1 MNIGFD
7 AKRAAQNRTGLGNY
21 SRFVIRILS
30 EKFAGNQYHLYTPK
44 PHRMPYLQ
52 EIPTLKHLFL
62 HFPPQGIWSRI
73 RSLWRVWGIT
83 KDIQKDGIQI
93 FHGLSNELPLNIG
106 TPEQRKMKAGGKGCK
121 YIVTIHDLIFIH
133 TPQYYH
139 WIDRQIYNFKF
150 RRACRCAD
158 RVIAVSEYTKQEI
171 MHYYHTPES
180 KIDVVYQGCDPVFS
194 QEIEEGKLQEVKAR
208 YQLPDKFVLYV
219 GSIEERKNLMLVAK
233 AMAELNRRN
242 RSQGNQGSLESQ
254 GSQGSQGNQNQA
266 QNQDAAAIHVVAVGR
281 RTVYVDQIQD
291 FLKAQGIDYLF
302 HFYHQVPYADLPS
315 FYKWASTFAYPS
327 RIEGFGIPLLEAI
340 SSGVPA
346 IGCTGS
352 CLEEAGGPNSIYV
365 NPDDAKGMA
374 DAILRTCTDEPL
386 RQHMISEGKK
396 YALNF
401 SDEKLS
407 HDLMKVYESLSE

>member
-21 SRFVIRILS
+21 SRFVIRVLS

-233 AMAELNRRN
+233 AMAELNRR
-242 RSQGNQGSLESQ
+242 
-254 GSQGSQGNQNQA
+254 
-266 QNQDAAAIHVVAVGR
+266 AAIHVVAVGR

-291 FLKAQGIDYLF
+291 FLKAQGIDHLF

-407 HDLMKVYESLSE
+407 NDLMKVYENLSE

>member
-30 EKFAGNQYHLYTPK
+30 EKFTGNQYHLYTPK

-62 HFPPQGIWSRI
+62 HFPPQGIWSRL

-83 KDIQKDGIQI
+83 KDIQKDGIHI

-106 TPEQRKMKAGGKGCK
+106 TPEQRKMKADGKGCK
-121 YIVTIHDLIFIH
+121 YIVTVHDLIFIH

-194 QEIEEGKLQEVKAR
+194 QKIEEGKLQEVKAR

-233 AMAELNRRN
+233 AMAKLNRR
-242 RSQGNQGSLESQ
+242 
-254 GSQGSQGNQNQA
+254 
-266 QNQDAAAIHVVAVGR
+266 AAIHVVAVGR
-281 RTVYVDQIQD
+281 RTAYVDKIQD
-291 FLKAQGIDYLF
+291 FLKAQGIEHLF

-365 NPDDAKGMA
+365 NPNDVQGMA
-374 DAILRTCTDEPL
+374 DAILRTCTDEDL

-407 HDLMKVYESLSE
+407 HNLMKVYENLSE

>member
-106 TPEQRKMKAGGKGCK
+106 TPEQRKMKNDSGRCK
-121 YIVTIHDLIFIH
+121 YIVTVHDLIFIH

-150 RRACRCAD
+150 RRACQCAD
-158 RVIAVSEYTKQEI
+158 HVIAVSEYTKQEI

-180 KIDVVYQGCDPVFS
+180 KIDVVYQGCDPVLS

-233 AMAELNRRN
+233 AMAELNRR
-242 RSQGNQGSLESQ
+242 
-254 GSQGSQGNQNQA
+254 
-266 QNQDAAAIHVVAVGR
+266 AAIHVVAVGR
-281 RTVYVDQIQD
+281 RTAYVDQIQD
-291 FLKAQGIDYLF
+291 FLKAQGIDHLF
-302 HFYHQVPYADLPS
+302 HFYYQVPYADLPS

-352 CLEEAGGPNSIYV
+352 CLEEAGGPKSIYV

-407 HDLMKVYESLSE
+407 HDLMTVYESLSE

>member
-194 QEIEEGKLQEVKAR
+194 QEIEEGKLHEVKAR

-233 AMAELNRRN
+233 AMAELNRR
-242 RSQGNQGSLESQ
+242 
-254 GSQGSQGNQNQA
+254 
-266 QNQDAAAIHVVAVGR
+266 AAIHVVAVGR
-281 RTVYVDQIQD
+281 RTAYVDQIQD
-291 FLKAQGIDYLF
+291 FLKAQGIDHLF

-374 DAILRTCTDEPL
+374 DAILRTCTDESL

-407 HDLMKVYESLSE
+407 HDLMKVYENLSE

>member
-21 SRFVIRILS
+21 SRFVIRVLS

-93 FHGLSNELPLNIG
+93 FHGLSNELPLNIR

-233 AMAELNRRN
+233 AMAELNRR
-242 RSQGNQGSLESQ
+242 
-254 GSQGSQGNQNQA
+254 
-266 QNQDAAAIHVVAVGR
+266 AAIHVVAVGR
-281 RTVYVDQIQD
+281 HTAYVDQIQD
-291 FLKAQGIDYLF
+291 FLKAQGIDHLF

>member
-233 AMAELNRRN
+233 AMAELNRR
-242 RSQGNQGSLESQ
+242 
-254 GSQGSQGNQNQA
+254 
-266 QNQDAAAIHVVAVGR
+266 AAIHVVAVGR
-281 RTVYVDQIQD
+281 RTAYVDQIQD
-291 FLKAQGIDYLF
+291 FLKAQGIDHLF

-365 NPDDAKGMA
+365 NPNDAQGMA
-374 DAILRTCTDEPL
+374 DAILRTCTDEDL

-407 HDLMKVYESLSE
+407 HDLMKVYENLSE

>member
-62 HFPPQGIWSRI
+62 HFPPQGIWSRL

-83 KDIQKDGIQI
+83 KDIQKDGIHI

-121 YIVTIHDLIFIH
+121 YIVTVHDLIFIH

-150 RRACRCAD
+150 RRACLCAD

-194 QEIEEGKLQEVKAR
+194 QKIEEGKLQEVKAR

-233 AMAELNRRN
+233 AMAKLNRR
-242 RSQGNQGSLESQ
+242 
-254 GSQGSQGNQNQA
+254 
-266 QNQDAAAIHVVAVGR
+266 AAIHVVAVGR
-281 RTVYVDQIQD
+281 RTAYVDKIQD
-291 FLKAQGIDYLF
+291 FLKAQGIEHLF

-365 NPDDAKGMA
+365 NPDDAQGMA
-374 DAILRTCTDEPL
+374 DAILRTCTDEDL

-407 HDLMKVYESLSE
+407 LDLMRVYENLSE

>member
-150 RRACRCAD
+150 RRSCRCAD

-233 AMAELNRRN
+233 AMAELNRR
-242 RSQGNQGSLESQ
+242 
-254 GSQGSQGNQNQA
+254 
-266 QNQDAAAIHVVAVGR
+266 AAIHVVAVGR
-281 RTVYVDQIQD
+281 RTAYVDQIQD
-291 FLKAQGIDYLF
+291 FLKAQGIDHLF

-401 SDEKLS
+401 SDEELS

>member
-30 EKFAGNQYHLYTPK
+30 EKFAGNQYHVYTPK

-52 EIPTLKHLFL
+52 EIPTIKHLFL
-62 HFPPQGIWSRI
+62 HFPPQGIWSRL
-73 RSLWRVWGIT
+73 RSLWRVWGIS

-121 YIVTIHDLIFIH
+121 YIVTVHDLIFIH

-150 RRACRCAD
+150 RRACQCAD

-180 KIDVVYQGCDPVFS
+180 KINVVYQGCDPVFS
-194 QEIEEGKLQEVKAR
+194 QEIEAGKLQEVKAR

-242 RSQGNQGSLESQ
+242 
-254 GSQGSQGNQNQA
+254 GSQGIQNQA
-266 QNQDAAAIHVVAVGR
+266 QDQAAAAIHVVAVGR
-281 RTVYVDQIQD
+281 RTAYVDKIQD
-291 FLKAQGIDYLF
+291 FLKTQGIDHLF

-365 NPDDAKGMA
+365 NPDDAEGMA

-396 YALNF
+396 YALKF

-407 HDLMKVYESLSE
+407 HDLMKVYENLSE

>member
-233 AMAELNRRN
+233 AMAKLNRR
-242 RSQGNQGSLESQ
+242 
-254 GSQGSQGNQNQA
+254 
-266 QNQDAAAIHVVAVGR
+266 AAIHVVAVGR
-281 RTVYVDQIQD
+281 RTAYVDKIQD
-291 FLKAQGIDYLF
+291 FLKAQGIDHLF
-302 HFYHQVPYADLPS
+302 HFYYQVPYADLPS

-374 DAILRTCTDEPL
+374 NAILRTCTDEPL

-407 HDLMKVYESLSE
+407 HDLMKVYENLSE

>member
-233 AMAELNRRN
+233 AMAELNRR
-242 RSQGNQGSLESQ
+242 
-254 GSQGSQGNQNQA
+254 
-266 QNQDAAAIHVVAVGR
+266 AAIHVVAVGR
-281 RTVYVDQIQD
+281 RTAYVDQIQD
-291 FLKAQGIDYLF
+291 FLKAQGIDHLF

-374 DAILRTCTDEPL
+374 NAILRTCTDEPL

-407 HDLMKVYESLSE
+407 HDLMKVYENLSE

>member
-30 EKFAGNQYHLYTPK
+30 EKFTGNQYHLYTPK

-62 HFPPQGIWSRI
+62 HFPPQGIWSRL

-83 KDIQKDGIQI
+83 KDIQKDGIHI

-121 YIVTIHDLIFIH
+121 YIVTVHDLIFIH

-150 RRACRCAD
+150 RRACLCAD

-180 KIDVVYQGCDPVFS
+180 KIDVIYQGCDPVFS
-194 QEIEEGKLQEVKAR
+194 QKIEEGKLQEVKAR

-233 AMAELNRRN
+233 AMAKLNRR
-242 RSQGNQGSLESQ
+242 
-254 GSQGSQGNQNQA
+254 
-266 QNQDAAAIHVVAVGR
+266 AAIHVVAVGR
-281 RTVYVDQIQD
+281 RTAYVDKIQD
-291 FLKAQGIDYLF
+291 FLKAQGIEHLF

-365 NPDDAKGMA
+365 NPNDVQGMA
-374 DAILRTCTDEPL
+374 DAILRTCTDEDL

-407 HDLMKVYESLSE
+407 HNLMKVYENLSE

>member
-62 HFPPQGIWSRI
+62 HFPPQGIWSRL
-73 RSLWRVWGIT
+73 RSLWRVWGIS

-106 TPEQRKMKAGGKGCK
+106 TPEQRKMKTGGKGCK
-121 YIVTIHDLIFIH
+121 YIVTVHDLIFIH

-150 RRACRCAD
+150 RRACQCAD

-233 AMAELNRRN
+233 AMAELNRR
-242 RSQGNQGSLESQ
+242 
-254 GSQGSQGNQNQA
+254 
-266 QNQDAAAIHVVAVGR
+266 AAIHVVAVGR
-281 RTVYVDQIQD
+281 HTAYVDQIQD
-291 FLKAQGIDYLF
+291 FLKAQGIDHLF

-407 HDLMKVYESLSE
+407 HDLMKVYENLSE

>member
-233 AMAELNRRN
+233 AMAELNRR
-242 RSQGNQGSLESQ
+242 
-254 GSQGSQGNQNQA
+254 
-266 QNQDAAAIHVVAVGR
+266 AAIHVVAVGR
-281 RTVYVDQIQD
+281 RTAYVDQIQD
-291 FLKAQGIDYLF
+291 FLKAQGIDHLF

-315 FYKWASTFAYPS
+315 FYKWASAFAYPS

-407 HDLMKVYESLSE
+407 NDLMKVYENLSE

>member
-44 PHRMPYLQ
+44 PHRIPYLQ

-121 YIVTIHDLIFIH
+121 YIVTVHDLIFIH

-208 YQLPDKFVLYV
+208 YQLPNKFVLYV

-233 AMAELNRRN
+233 AMAKLNRR
-242 RSQGNQGSLESQ
+242 
-254 GSQGSQGNQNQA
+254 
-266 QNQDAAAIHVVAVGR
+266 AAIHVVAVGR
-281 RTVYVDQIQD
+281 RTAYVDKIQD
-291 FLKAQGIDYLF
+291 FLKAQGIEHLF

-365 NPDDAKGMA
+365 NPDDAQGMA
-374 DAILRTCTDEPL
+374 DAILRTCTDEDL

-407 HDLMKVYESLSE
+407 HDLMKVYENLSE

>member
-150 RRACRCAD
+150 RRSCRCAD

-233 AMAELNRRN
+233 AMAELNRR
-242 RSQGNQGSLESQ
+242 
-254 GSQGSQGNQNQA
+254 
-266 QNQDAAAIHVVAVGR
+266 AAIHVVAVGR
-281 RTVYVDQIQD
+281 HTAYVDQIQD
-291 FLKAQGIDYLF
+291 FLKAQGIDHLF

-352 CLEEAGGPNSIYV
+352 CLEEAGGPDSIYV

-407 HDLMKVYESLSE
+407 HDLMKVYENLSE

>member
-62 HFPPQGIWSRI
+62 HFPPQGIWSRL

-83 KDIQKDGIQI
+83 KDIQKDGIHI

-121 YIVTIHDLIFIH
+121 YIVTVHDLIFIH

-150 RRACRCAD
+150 RRACLCAD

-194 QEIEEGKLQEVKAR
+194 QKIEEGKLQEVKAR

-233 AMAELNRRN
+233 AMAKLNRR
-242 RSQGNQGSLESQ
+242 
-254 GSQGSQGNQNQA
+254 
-266 QNQDAAAIHVVAVGR
+266 AAIHVVAVGR
-281 RTVYVDQIQD
+281 RTAYVDKIQD
-291 FLKAQGIDYLF
+291 FLKAQGIEHLF

-365 NPDDAKGMA
+365 NPDDAQGMA
-374 DAILRTCTDEPL
+374 DAILRTCTDEDL

-407 HDLMKVYESLSE
+407 HDLMRVYENLSE

>member
-133 TPQYYH
+133 TPQYYY

-233 AMAELNRRN
+233 AMAELNRR
-242 RSQGNQGSLESQ
+242 
-254 GSQGSQGNQNQA
+254 
-266 QNQDAAAIHVVAVGR
+266 AAIHVVAVGR
-281 RTVYVDQIQD
+281 HTAYVDQIQD
-291 FLKAQGIDYLF
+291 FLKAQGIDHLF

-407 HDLMKVYESLSE
+407 NDLMKVYENLSE

>member
-233 AMAELNRRN
+233 AMAELNRR
-242 RSQGNQGSLESQ
+242 
-254 GSQGSQGNQNQA
+254 
-266 QNQDAAAIHVVAVGR
+266 AAIHVVAVGR
-281 RTVYVDQIQD
+281 RTAYVDQIQD
-291 FLKAQGIDYLF
+291 FLKAQGIDHLF

-365 NPDDAKGMA
+365 NPDNVKGMA

-407 HDLMKVYESLSE
+407 HDLMKVYENLSE

>member
-62 HFPPQGIWSRI
+62 HFPPQGIWSRL

-83 KDIQKDGIQI
+83 KDIQKDGIHI

-106 TPEQRKMKAGGKGCK
+106 TPEQRKMKADGKGCK
-121 YIVTIHDLIFIH
+121 YIVTVHDLIFIH

-194 QEIEEGKLQEVKAR
+194 QEIEAGKLQEVKAR

-233 AMAELNRRN
+233 AMAKLNRR
-242 RSQGNQGSLESQ
+242 
-254 GSQGSQGNQNQA
+254 
-266 QNQDAAAIHVVAVGR
+266 AAIHVVAVGR
-281 RTVYVDQIQD
+281 RTAYVDKIQD
-291 FLKAQGIDYLF
+291 FLKAQGIEHLF

-365 NPDDAKGMA
+365 NPDDAQGMA
-374 DAILRTCTDEPL
+374 DAILRTCTDEDL
-386 RQHMISEGKK
+386 RLHMISEGKK

-407 HDLMKVYESLSE
+407 HDLMKVYENLSE

>member
-62 HFPPQGIWSRI
+62 HFPPQGIWSRL

-83 KDIQKDGIQI
+83 KDIQKDGIHI

-106 TPEQRKMKAGGKGCK
+106 TPEQRKMKADGKGCK

-158 RVIAVSEYTKQEI
+158 RVIVVSEYTKQEI

-194 QEIEEGKLQEVKAR
+194 QEIEERKLQEVKAR

-219 GSIEERKNLMLVAK
+219 GSIEERKNLILVAK
-233 AMAELNRRN
+233 AMAKLNRR
-242 RSQGNQGSLESQ
+242 
-254 GSQGSQGNQNQA
+254 
-266 QNQDAAAIHVVAVGR
+266 AAIHVVAVGR
-281 RTVYVDQIQD
+281 RTAYVDKIQD
-291 FLKAQGIDYLF
+291 FLKAQGIEHLF

-365 NPDDAKGMA
+365 NPDDAQGMA
-374 DAILRTCTDEPL
+374 DAILRTCTDEDL

-407 HDLMKVYESLSE
+407 HDLMRVYENLSE

>member
-121 YIVTIHDLIFIH
+121 YIVTVHDLIFIH

-233 AMAELNRRN
+233 AMAELNRR
-242 RSQGNQGSLESQ
+242 
-254 GSQGSQGNQNQA
+254 
-266 QNQDAAAIHVVAVGR
+266 AAIHVVAVGR
-281 RTVYVDQIQD
+281 RTAYVNQIQD
-291 FLKAQGIDYLF
+291 FLKAQGIDHLF
-302 HFYHQVPYADLPS
+302 HFYHQVPYADLPA

-374 DAILRTCTDEPL
+374 DAILRTCTDEAL

-407 HDLMKVYESLSE
+407 NDLMKVYENLSE

>member
-106 TPEQRKMKAGGKGCK
+106 TPEKRKMKAGGKGCK
-121 YIVTIHDLIFIH
+121 YIVTVHDLIFIH

-208 YQLPDKFVLYV
+208 YQLPNKFVLYV

-233 AMAELNRRN
+233 AMAELNRR
-242 RSQGNQGSLESQ
+242 
-254 GSQGSQGNQNQA
+254 
-266 QNQDAAAIHVVAVGR
+266 AAIHVVAVGR
-281 RTVYVDQIQD
+281 RTAYVDQIQD
-291 FLKAQGIDYLF
+291 FLKAQGIDHLF

-407 HDLMKVYESLSE
+407 HDLMTVYESLSE

>member
-62 HFPPQGIWSRI
+62 HFPPQGIWSRL

-93 FHGLSNELPLNIG
+93 FHGLSNELPLNIR

-208 YQLPDKFVLYV
+208 YQLPNKFVLYV

-233 AMAELNRRN
+233 AMAELNRR
-242 RSQGNQGSLESQ
+242 
-254 GSQGSQGNQNQA
+254 
-266 QNQDAAAIHVVAVGR
+266 AAIHVVAVGR
-281 RTVYVDQIQD
+281 HTAYVDQIQD
-291 FLKAQGIDYLF
+291 FLKAQGIDHLF

>member
-121 YIVTIHDLIFIH
+121 YIVTVHDLIFIH

-150 RRACRCAD
+150 RRSCRCAD

-233 AMAELNRRN
+233 AMAELNRR
-242 RSQGNQGSLESQ
+242 
-254 GSQGSQGNQNQA
+254 
-266 QNQDAAAIHVVAVGR
+266 AAIHVVAVGR
-281 RTVYVDQIQD
+281 RTAYVDQIQD
-291 FLKAQGIDYLF
+291 FLKAQGIDHLF

-407 HDLMKVYESLSE
+407 HDLMKVYENLSE

>member
-233 AMAELNRRN
+233 AMAELNRR
-242 RSQGNQGSLESQ
+242 
-254 GSQGSQGNQNQA
+254 
-266 QNQDAAAIHVVAVGR
+266 AAIHVVAVGR
-281 RTVYVDQIQD
+281 RTAYVDQIQD

-374 DAILRTCTDEPL
+374 DAILRTCTDESL

-407 HDLMKVYESLSE
+407 HDLMKVYENLSE

>member
-233 AMAELNRRN
+233 AMAELNRR
-242 RSQGNQGSLESQ
+242 
-254 GSQGSQGNQNQA
+254 
-266 QNQDAAAIHVVAVGR
+266 AAIHVVAVGR
-281 RTVYVDQIQD
+281 RTAYVDQIQD
-291 FLKAQGIDYLF
+291 FLKAQGIDHLF

-407 HDLMKVYESLSE
+407 HDLMTVYENLSE

>member
-233 AMAELNRRN
+233 AMAELNRR
-242 RSQGNQGSLESQ
+242 
-254 GSQGSQGNQNQA
+254 
-266 QNQDAAAIHVVAVGR
+266 AAIHVVAVGR
-281 RTVYVDQIQD
+281 RTAYVDQIQD
-291 FLKAQGIDYLF
+291 FLKAQGIDHLF

-374 DAILRTCTDEPL
+374 DAILRTCTDESL
-386 RQHMISEGKK
+386 RQHMINEGKK

-401 SDEKLS
+401 SDEELS

>member
-62 HFPPQGIWSRI
+62 HFPPQGIWSRL

-83 KDIQKDGIQI
+83 KDIQKDGIHI

-106 TPEQRKMKAGGKGCK
+106 TPEQRKMKADGKGCK
-121 YIVTIHDLIFIH
+121 YIVTVHDLIFIH

-233 AMAELNRRN
+233 AMAKLNRR
-242 RSQGNQGSLESQ
+242 
-254 GSQGSQGNQNQA
+254 
-266 QNQDAAAIHVVAVGR
+266 AAIHVVAVGR
-281 RTVYVDQIQD
+281 RTAYVDKIQN
-291 FLKAQGIDYLF
+291 FLKAQGIEHLF

-365 NPDDAKGMA
+365 NPDDAQGMA
-374 DAILRTCTDEPL
+374 DAILRTCTDEDL

-407 HDLMKVYESLSE
+407 HDLMKVYENLSE